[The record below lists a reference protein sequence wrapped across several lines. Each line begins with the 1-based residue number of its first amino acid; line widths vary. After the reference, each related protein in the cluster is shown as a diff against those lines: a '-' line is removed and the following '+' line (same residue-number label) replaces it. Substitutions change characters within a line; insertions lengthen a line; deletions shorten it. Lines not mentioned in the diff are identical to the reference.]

1 MGLQTNLINSFTNVD
16 LVFQRNNIEYFKFT
30 TAGTMDINDTVR
42 LRSNIYDSVDNADV
56 SFRRNFIDFFYLRN
70 NEVEIAPAITLN
82 ATNAKINTINTVG
95 DNDMVLQRNGVEFLR
110 LDGPN
115 TVVNGPQNYLIV
127 GSNVGLNTDW
137 MFANVV
143 ANGVA
148 NVVVDVGNVVVVS
161 VLLVVVA
168 DVVVV

>member
-82 ATNAKINTINTVG
+82 ANNAKIDTINTVG
-95 DNDMVLQRNGVEFLR
+95 DNDMGITKERC
-110 LDGPN
+110 
-115 TVVNGPQNYLIV
+115 
-127 GSNVGLNTDW
+127 
-137 MFANVV
+137 
-143 ANGVA
+143 
-148 NVVVDVGNVVVVS
+148 
-161 VLLVVVA
+161 
-168 DVVVV
+168 